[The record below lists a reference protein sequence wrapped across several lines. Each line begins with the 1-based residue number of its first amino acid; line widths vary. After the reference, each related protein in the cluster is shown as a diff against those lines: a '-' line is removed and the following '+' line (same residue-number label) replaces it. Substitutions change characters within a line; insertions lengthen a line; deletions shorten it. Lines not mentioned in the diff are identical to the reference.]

1 MKRLSDKV
9 AIITGGAAGI
19 GLATAKRFVAEG
31 AKVML
36 VDLQAEALE
45 QAVETL
51 GSDVVASCV
60 ADVTQ
65 AEQAAAYVKQ
75 TVEKFGKVD
84 ILFNNAGIEGAVDY
98 MLDYPLEMFDKVM
111 AVNVRGVWLGLQHA
125 IPEMLKSGGGSI
137 ICTSSLAGLKGAKK
151 ASAYIASKH
160 AVVGLV
166 KSVAMEYAAKNI
178 RINAINPGPISTR
191 MIAALENALAPGDA
205 ERAHQF
211 MEASVPMRRYGAPD
225 EVAKLVV
232 FLASEESSYCTGTC
246 FSVDG
251 GMNAT

>member
-1 MKRLSDKV
+1 MGKLTGKV

-19 GLATAKRFVAEG
+19 GLATARNFVNEG
-31 AKVML
+31 ARVML
-36 VDLQAEALE
+36 VDRQAAALE
-45 QAVETL
+45 QAVQDL
-51 GSDVVASCV
+51 GPDVAASCV
-60 ADVTQ
+60 ADVTE
-65 AEQAAAYVKQ
+65 AEQAAAYVKE
-75 TVEKFGKVD
+75 TLARFGRID
-84 ILFNNAGIEGAVDY
+84 ILFNNAGIEGAVEY
-98 MLDYPLEMFDKVM
+98 LLDYPLDVFDQVM
-111 AVNVRGVWLGLQHA
+111 AVNVRGVWLGLQCV
-125 IPEMLKSGGGSI
+125 IPEMLKTGGGSI

-191 MIAALENALAPGDA
+191 MIAALETGLAPGDA
-205 ERAHQF
+205 ERARQH
-211 MEASVPMRRYGAPD
+211 MEAAVPMRRYGTPE
-225 EVAKLVV
+225 EVANLVV
-232 FLASEESSYCTGTC
+232 FLASDDSSYCTGTC

>member
-1 MKRLSDKV
+1 MNRLNDKV

-36 VDLQAEALE
+36 VDVQADALD
-45 QAVETL
+45 QAVKSL
-51 GSDVVASCV
+51 GSDVAAPCV

-65 AEQAAAYVKQ
+65 DEQVAAYVRA
-75 TVEKFGKVD
+75 TMERFGRLD
-84 ILFNNAGIEGAVDY
+84 ILFNNAGIEGAVEY
-98 MLDYPLEMFDKVM
+98 LLNYPLDMFDRVM

-125 IPEMLKSGGGSI
+125 IPEMLKTGGGSI
-137 ICTSSLAGLKGAKK
+137 ICTSSLAGLKGARK

-166 KSVAMEYAAKNI
+166 KSVSMEYAAKNI

-191 MIAALENALAPGDA
+191 MIAALETALSPGDA
-205 ERAHQF
+205 NRAHQQ
-211 MEASVPMRRYGAPD
+211 MEASVPMRRYGSPD
-225 EVAKLVV
+225 EVAGLVL
-232 FLASEESSYCTGTC
+232 FLASDESSYCTGTC

-251 GMNAT
+251 GMNAS